1 MAGKKLK
8 CNRLQCNRLHFEPT
22 SLFLNL
28 ATRKSTVTIHDVAR
42 KAGVSAATVSRVL
55 NNSNLVVAETGKR
68 IRKIAREL
76 NYIPSASARSLSIRK
91 TEAIGLLLPDMY
103 GDFFSEIIRGADL
116 AARGQNYHL
125 IVSSS
130 HSNTVELDAAVK
142 TLSGRVDGMIIMSP
156 HLESSTHLTSLLQ
169 AMPVVIIGS
178 TLILENADHIT
189 IDNEGGAKQV
199 VEYLLRQG
207 HRDIAIIRGEENN
220 QDADERLS
228 GFRKALAENEIVLPD
243 RFVATGNF
251 TEQSGFDA
259 ARSLLDGPVRPTAIF
274 CSNDSMAIGA
284 ISAIRQRGLRI
295 PEDVSVCGFDDIPV
309 AQFLSPSLTSVHV
322 PIHELGLTAVY
333 RLFERLA
340 SAPTWKPAQI
350 SVPSTLSIR
359 NSCLKLNRMS
369 NQSKEGNVTFSR
381 STEAPAK

>member
-1 MAGKKLK
+1 M
-8 CNRLQCNRLHFEPT
+8 
-22 SLFLNL
+22 

-130 HSNTVELDAAVK
+130 HSNTIELDAAVK

-178 TLILENADHIT
+178 TLILENADHIN

-259 ARSLLDGPVRPTAIF
+259 ASSLLDGPVRPTAIF

-295 PEDVSVCGFDDIPV
+295 PDDVSVCGFDDIPV

-350 SVPSTLSIR
+350 SVRSTLSIR

-381 STEAPAK
+381 SADAPAK